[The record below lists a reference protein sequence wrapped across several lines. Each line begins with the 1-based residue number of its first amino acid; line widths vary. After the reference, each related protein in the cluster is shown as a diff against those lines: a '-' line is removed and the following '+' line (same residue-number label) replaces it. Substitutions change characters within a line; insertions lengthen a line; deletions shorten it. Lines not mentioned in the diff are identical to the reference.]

1 MERTTDTIAAVA
13 TPAGPGAIGI
23 LRLSGPEAVSAASA
37 AFRAA
42 DSRPLE
48 AHPPPPPDLRRPAGP
63 GGGGHRQGAGHLY
76 PGPGLLHR

>member
-48 AHPPPPPDLRRPAGP
+48 AHP

>member
-42 DSRPLE
+42 DGRPLE
-48 AHPPPPPDLRRPAGP
+48 AHPPRRLIY
-63 GGGGHRQGAGHLY
+63 LY